1 MKTQAQHKGEEKNAG
16 GPGEGMGGAR
26 PAATSSSERKKGS
39 IGERGQPGGG
49 QEAASRSCRVHFCA
63 VKFNMQEG
71 RQRNKRDTSPLKGNI
86 IYSVQPGGP

>member
-1 MKTQAQHKGEEKNAG
+1 MSGIPGGEQE
-16 GPGEGMGGAR
+16 
-26 PAATSSSERKKGS
+26 ATSRGS
-39 IGERGQPGGG
+39 Q
-49 QEAASRSCRVHFCA
+49 VHFCA